1 MKKTF
6 NITAFIFL
14 LIFLIIASGVMTG
27 SRWVEKI
34 DLSLISLLQANVTET
49 GASVI
54 AILTNVGGVE
64 EIIIFTL
71 AAVIIL
77 FIRKMYVAGFWFGLT
92 VFVSPG
98 VLVSIIKLIVDR
110 DRPDFLRLAF
120 ESSQSFPSGH
130 STAST
135 VFYGLIAVS
144 LILLIHTLWKR
155 VLIGILALAL
165 ISFVMASRIYLGV
178 HFPTDVLA
186 GFSFGTASVLFSL
199 VLYQS
204 VRTKFQAW
212 LSSKNIQ
219 DKSPSLFQ

>member
-14 LIFLIIASGVMTG
+14 IIFLIIAAGVMTG

-54 AILTNVGGVE
+54 SILTNIGGVE

-98 VLVSIIKLIVDR
+98 VLVSIIKLIVHIK
-110 DRPDFLRLAF
+110 PSKDFLVCVKL
-120 ESSQSFPSGH
+120 
-130 STAST
+130 
-135 VFYGLIAVS
+135 
-144 LILLIHTLWKR
+144 
-155 VLIGILALAL
+155 
-165 ISFVMASRIYLGV
+165 
-178 HFPTDVLA
+178 
-186 GFSFGTASVLFSL
+186 
-199 VLYQS
+199 
-204 VRTKFQAW
+204 
-212 LSSKNIQ
+212 
-219 DKSPSLFQ
+219 